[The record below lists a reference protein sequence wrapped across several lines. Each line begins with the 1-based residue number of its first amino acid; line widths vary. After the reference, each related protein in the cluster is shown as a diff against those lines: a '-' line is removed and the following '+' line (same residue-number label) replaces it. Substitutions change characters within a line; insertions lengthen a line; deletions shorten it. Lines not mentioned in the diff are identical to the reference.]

1 MKERVG
7 EEGSK
12 EARWDEETG
21 KEKKGA
27 KKTTEAAVRKWGGGW
42 RETRLGLC
50 FRFYKL

>member
-1 MKERVG
+1 MG

-27 KKTTEAAVRKWGGGW
+27 KKNNRGSGEEVGGGGVRW

>member
-27 KKTTEAAVRKWGGGW
+27 KKNNRGSGEEVGGGGAV
-42 RETRLGLC
+42 EGNTPGVM
-50 FRFYKL
+50 F